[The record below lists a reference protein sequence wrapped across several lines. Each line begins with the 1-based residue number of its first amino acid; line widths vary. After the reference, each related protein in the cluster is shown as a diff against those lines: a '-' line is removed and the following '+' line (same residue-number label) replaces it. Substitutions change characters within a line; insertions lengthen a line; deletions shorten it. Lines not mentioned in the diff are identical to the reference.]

1 MQQIKPPHNGPVV
14 ALASRSGGVLVSAG
28 HDGVLRISQIS
39 ASRINPERVPP
50 PKALYGL
57 GGYKV
62 WIGNI
67 CIDDEGKRLL
77 SDGRDD
83 VVVVHDF
90 SLKDN
95 DE

>member
-1 MQQIKPPHNGPVV
+1 M
-14 ALASRSGGVLVSAG
+14 LVSAG
-28 HDGVLRISQIS
+28 LDGVLRVSQIS
-39 ASRINPERVPP
+39 TTSCTSKQQQSRINPERVPP

-90 SLKDN
+90 SLKD
-95 DE
+95 DDK

>member
-1 MQQIKPPHNGPVV
+1 MMASSVSRKYQQHHAPVKQ
-14 ALASRSGGVLVSAG
+14 LQ
-28 HDGVLRISQIS
+28 SQ
-39 ASRINPERVPP
+39 INPERVPP

-90 SLKDN
+90 SSKD
-95 DE
+95 DDK